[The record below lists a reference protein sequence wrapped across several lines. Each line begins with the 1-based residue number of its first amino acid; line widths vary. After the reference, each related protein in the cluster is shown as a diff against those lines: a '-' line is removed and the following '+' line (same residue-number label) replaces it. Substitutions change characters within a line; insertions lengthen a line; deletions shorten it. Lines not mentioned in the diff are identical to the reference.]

1 MGTELWSSS
10 AKELATR
17 IASREV
23 SSREVVEAHLARIE
37 QVNEH
42 LNALT
47 VIMAEAAIDLADA
60 ADAATSAGEELG
72 PLHGVPFTIK
82 ENLDVAGGA
91 TTQGMPAM
99 ADALVAVDA
108 PVVERMRAAGAVPL
122 ARTNLPEMGLRISTN
137 NPLRGLT
144 RNPWHPELTAGGSSG
159 GEASALASGMS
170 PIGLGNDLG
179 GSLRNPAYCCGITAL
194 KPTSPG
200 RIPLASSLPPED
212 PPLGIQLM
220 ATDGPMAR
228 RVADLRLGLEVLS
241 GWHPRDPRS
250 VTAPLEAPPAA
261 RRAAIVTEIPGAM
274 LDDELVVAVRLAGE
288 ALADAGYEVGETG
301 PPELDRCHEMWA
313 RVLTPDIAIMLGELE
328 PIMTPPAV
336 ALLRHLL
343 DWYPPDEVPAA
354 LVHMERARLGRAW
367 SAFLADHPVVVMPV
381 WTGPPFEH
389 DADIAGPDGAR
400 LTLDMLRPITVGN
413 LLGIPSVAVPTGVSD
428 GLPRG
433 VQVYAERWAEQR
445 CLDAAEA
452 IEAAVGV
459 ITPIDPVT
467 ST

>member
-1 MGTELWSSS
+1 VGTELWNSS
-10 AKELATR
+10 AKELAAR
-17 IASREV
+17 IVSREV

-37 QVNEH
+37 KVNGQ

-47 VIMAEAAIDLADA
+47 VIMAESAIAQAGA
-60 ADAATSAGEELG
+60 ADAAVSAGEQLG

-82 ENLDVAGGA
+82 ENLDLAGGA

-99 ADALVAVDA
+99 AEAVAPLDA

-200 RIPLASSLPPED
+200 RVPLASSLPPED

-228 RVADLRLGLEVLS
+228 TVADLRLGLEVLA

-250 VTAPLEAPPAA
+250 VTAPLEAPPAP
-261 RRAAIVTEIPGAM
+261 RRAAVVTAIGDAT
-274 LDDELVVAVRLAGE
+274 LDAEVVAAVRRAGD
-288 ALADAGYEVGETG
+288 ALADAGYEISEDP
-301 PPELDRCHEMWA
+301 PPELERCHEMWA
-313 RVLTPDIAIMLGELE
+313 RVLSPDIAIMLAQLE
-328 PIMTPPAV
+328 PMMTAPAV
-336 ALLRHLL
+336 ALLGHLL
-343 DWYPPDEVPAA
+343 DWYPPDEVPAP
-354 LVHMERARLGRAW
+354 LVHIERARLGRAW
-367 SAFLADHPVVVMPV
+367 SEFLADHPVVVMPV
-381 WTGPPFEH
+381 WTAAPFAH
-389 DADIAGPDGAR
+389 DADIAGADGAQ

-413 LLGIPSVAVPTGVSD
+413 LLGLPSVAVPTGVSD

-445 CLDAAEA
+445 CLDAAEV

-467 ST
+467 